1 MTPTHYIGC
10 SGFSFRDW
18 KGVFYPEGLPPRKWF
33 EYYCTQ
39 FNTLE
44 LNVTFY
50 RMPELKAFETWYA
63 QSPADFKFAVKAPR
77 QVTHYKKFNA
87 DAQAILAEFYATVA
101 EGLKEK
107 LGPVLFQLPPK
118 AAYTEELMQ
127 RLLDSLDPAF
137 QNVVE
142 FRHNS
147 WWDAEVQREL
157 TKHKVT
163 FVGQSYPPPLELP
176 DEVVATTDTIY
187 YRFHGVPDL
196 YKSPYSPEFMGRIAA
211 EIKAAKHVKNV
222 YLYFNNGIGGV
233 GAFNAR
239 DMQEL
244 LPGSRPTQAAVLPLE

>member
-1 MTPTHYIGC
+1 MLNMPATYYIGC

-18 KGVFYPEGLPPRKWF
+18 KGLFYPEGLPPRKWF

-50 RMPELKAFETWYA
+50 RMPGLKAFETWYT
-63 QSPADFKFAVKAPR
+63 QSPAAFRFAVKAPR

-87 DAQAILAEFYATVA
+87 EAQPILAEFYATVA
-101 EGLKEK
+101 EGLREK

-142 FRHNS
+142 FRHPS
-147 WWDAEVQREL
+147 WWDGEVQRTL
-157 TKHKVT
+157 TKHRVT

-176 DEVVATTDTIY
+176 DEVVANTDVVY
-187 YRFHGVPDL
+187 YRFHGVPEL
-196 YKSPYSPEFMGRIAA
+196 YKSPYSPEFLARIAD
-211 EIKAAKHVKNV
+211 EIAAAKHVKEV
-222 YLYFNNGIGGV
+222 YLYFNNGIGAVGV
-233 GAFNAR
+233 ENAR
-239 DMQEL
+239 QMQQL
-244 LPGSRPTQAAVLPLE
+244 LSAPVPA